1 MHNSSQKMKIL
12 KKKKAQSD
20 EELLSLLLDEI
31 LDDRARRIWERI
43 KDK

>member
-1 MHNSSQKMKIL
+1 MKIL

-31 LDDRARRIWERI
+31 LDDRARRIWEKI

>member
-1 MHNSSQKMKIL
+1 MKIL